1 MRAAYDSDHI
11 TIAFV
16 ADASVGDFGPG
27 TPVTVEPVNAAID
40 RLSICGVP
48 LTAADLATMKPALVA
63 ALHDLADN
71 CEWEE

>member
-1 MRAAYDSDHI
+1 MRATYDSDHI
-11 TIAFV
+11 TIEFV
-16 ADASVGDFGPG
+16 ADPDIGDCGPG

-40 RLSICGVP
+40 RLSICGVDVNP
-48 LTAADLATMKPALVA
+48 ADLPVDLVI

>member
-1 MRAAYDSDHI
+1 MRATYDSDHI

-27 TPVTVEPVNAAID
+27 TPVTVEPTNVAID
-40 RLSICGVP
+40 TLSICGVDVNP
-48 LTAADLATMKPALVA
+48 ADLPVDLVI
-63 ALHDLADN
+63 ALHDLADE